1 MNVVKKLILSV
12 LPGPISKW
20 LHSNYLSWRNRRFK
34 SYSTKEMF
42 TEVYS
47 KNLWGAQNQPVK
59 GYYSGPGS
67 HDVNVVKDYVD
78 CIEKFIR
85 KNPNL
90 KSAVDLGC
98 GDFNIGKSIAP
109 VFDDYIG
116 VDIVEKVIEHNLK
129 TVNIENVTFKTL
141 NAIEEELPYSDIV
154 FVREVLQH
162 LKNDEIMR
170 VINNIKRHAKCLVVT
185 ESLPGLPHEFIHNLE
200 RGIGP
205 NTRVS
210 RGSGVVLSSAPF
222 AMNFKATECLNITYC
237 KENLLKT
244 DAYFF

>member
-1 MNVVKKLILSV
+1 MNFVKKLVLLV
-12 LPGPISKW
+12 LPGPVGKWFHSK
-20 LHSNYLSWRNRRFK
+20 YLSWRNRRFK

-47 KNLWGAQNQPVK
+47 KNLWGTQNQPVI

-67 HDVNVVKDYVD
+67 HDVIVVSEYVA
-78 CIEKFIR
+78 CIEKFMR

-90 KSAVDLGC
+90 RSAVDLGC

-109 VFDDYIG
+109 FFDEYIG
-116 VDIVEKVIEHNLK
+116 VDIVEEVVEHHRK
-129 TVNIENVTFKTL
+129 TVSIENVTFKTL
-141 NAIEEELPYSDIV
+141 NAIEEELPYSDVV

-162 LKNDEIMR
+162 LKNDEIIR
-170 VINNIKRHAKCLVVT
+170 VINNIKRNTKCLVVT
-185 ESLPGLPHEFIHNLE
+185 ESLPGLQHEFTHNLE

-210 RGSGVVLSSAPF
+210 RGSGVVLSSDPF
-222 AMNFKATECLNITYC
+222 AMNFAATECLNITYC
-237 KENLLKT
+237 NENLLKT